1 VSLVPFGSVVV
12 SCQAGASSPM
22 HGPTFMAAMA
32 QAAELGGAR
41 GFRVEGPADVAA
53 VRAVTAL
60 PVIGI
65 KKGER
70 DANRVFITGSFRDAE
85 AVVRA
90 GADIVALDATDRP
103 RPGQDSLAELVA
115 RIHGELGVPVLGD
128 VDTVQSARFAH
139 SAGVDALATTLSGY
153 TGGPR
158 QVGPD
163 FDLLK
168 ELVELQ
174 VCPVVAEGRIT
185 RAEHVETAFGCG
197 AHAVVIGKAITDP
210 TAITRGFVDRSPA
223 AQA

>member
-1 VSLVPFGSVVV
+1 MSLVPFGSVIV
-12 SCQAGASSPM
+12 SCQAEASSPV
-22 HGPTFMAAMA
+22 HGPTFMAARA
-32 QAAELGGAR
+32 QAAELGGAS
-41 GFRVEGPADVAA
+41 GFRVEGSADVAG
-53 VRAVTAL
+53 VRAVTRL

-70 DANRVFITGSFRDAE
+70 HAHRVFITATYRDAE

-103 RPGQDSLAELVA
+103 RPGQESLAELVA

-128 VDTVQSARFAH
+128 VDTLDSARFAL

-153 TGGPR
+153 TGGPG

-163 FDLLK
+163 LDLVK
-168 ELVELQ
+168 ELVGLQ
-174 VCPVVAEGRIT
+174 VCPVIAEGRIT
-185 RAEHVETAFGCG
+185 RPAHVEAAFECG

-210 TAITRGFVDRSPA
+210 TAITKGFVDRSPSRNV
-223 AQA
+223 